1 MPTVTL
7 ENVLHVVDFEPGG
20 KGRRSGMV
28 SAKAL
33 TEFRTVSELN
43 LPVHDAS
50 GLKYIHLDDF
60 GLIVRGAW
68 WIILQLA
75 CESPRRGWLL
85 RYAGDGRIE
94 PLRPRHIG
102 ERLRMR
108 PERVEEILDRLG
120 PECAGVLE
128 TVRRYDLDIGDDERK
143 AYETHRQGELFAASR
158 PAAVAAAPT
167 AKAEAGIDRDLVRFF
182 EEEWLAGKRKP
193 LEAEAV
199 SMIAEALGPHCKG
212 GRPTSDDILQWG
224 TMVVRCMTI
233 PRRGAPGAAPLPA
246 EIAVRIAG
254 VVGKARELAAECAV
268 RRKSSDSIRNAP
280 AVLAAWARERG
291 LLRGVRKG
299 A

>member
-1 MPTVTL
+1 MPIVTL
-7 ENVLHVVDFEPGG
+7 ENVLHVVDFEPNG
-20 KGRRSGMV
+20 KGRRRGM
-28 SAKAL
+28 ATEKAMS
-33 TEFRTVSELN
+33 EFRAVTELN
-43 LPVHDAS
+43 LPVHDAC
-50 GLKYIHLDDF
+50 GLKTIALDDF
-60 GLIVRGAW
+60 GMIVRGAW
-68 WIILQLA
+68 WIVLQMA
-75 CESPRRGWLL
+75 CESPRRGYLL

-108 PERVEEILDRLG
+108 PERVEEILEQLG
-120 PECAGVLE
+120 PGRAGVLE
-128 TVRRYDLDIGDDERK
+128 TVRRYEMEIDDAERG
-143 AYETHRQGELFAASR
+143 AYESHRQGELFA
-158 PAAVAAAPT
+158 PAARDDGPPPAAMNAAA
-167 AKAEAGIDRDLVRFF
+167 AIDRDLAKFF

-199 SMIAEALGPHCKG
+199 AMIAEALGPHCRG
-212 GRPTSDDILQWG
+212 GRPSTDDLLQWG

-254 VVGKARELAAECAV
+254 VVGQARELAAECAV
-268 RRKSSDSIRNAP
+268 RGKSRNSIRNAP

-291 LLRGVRKG
+291 LLRGARKG